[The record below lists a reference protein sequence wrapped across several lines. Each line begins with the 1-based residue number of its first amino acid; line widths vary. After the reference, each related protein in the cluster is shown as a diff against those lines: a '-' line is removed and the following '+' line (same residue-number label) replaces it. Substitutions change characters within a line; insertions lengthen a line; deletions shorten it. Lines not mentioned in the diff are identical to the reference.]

1 MDFKELDY
9 LITLA
14 DEKNISRAAERL
26 FMAQSSL
33 SHFIRQLESELGT
46 TLFIRTPRGIIPTA
60 SGEQFLVHA
69 RHMLQEF
76 HIAKNELCE
85 LNHLVKGTIQFGIST
100 YRGVYLLPD
109 ILRRFHTQYPGISVS
124 ITEKTSRQLEY
135 EILNGN
141 LDMALLS
148 LPFTVLKEEDIILRR
163 ADEVKLICSPDH
175 PILKI
180 AEKDPKSGIVGI
192 PLSAIGNYTFVFSPP
207 DMALCYTAR
216 KLFRDYNIHPI
227 AYPTELSPLLAT
239 AVVRSENALAFSSAA
254 LSHLA
259 PELIYLPLLP
269 GKHNI
274 ELGIVFSQK
283 GATSKA
289 CQIFGKYFVE

>member
-1 MDFKELDY
+1 
-9 LITLA
+9 
-14 DEKNISRAAERL
+14 
-26 FMAQSSL
+26 
-33 SHFIRQLESELGT
+33 
-46 TLFIRTPRGIIPTA
+46 
-60 SGEQFLVHA
+60 
-69 RHMLQEF
+69 
-76 HIAKNELCE
+76 
-85 LNHLVKGTIQFGIST
+85 
-100 YRGVYLLPD
+100 
-109 ILRRFHTQYPGISVS
+109 
-124 ITEKTSRQLEY
+124 
-135 EILNGN
+135 
-141 LDMALLS
+141 MAL
-148 LPFTVLKEEDIILRR
+148 
-163 ADEVKLICSPDH
+163 
-175 PILKI
+175 
-180 AEKDPKSGIVGI
+180 G
-192 PLSAIGNYTFVFSPP
+192 
-207 DMALCYTAR
+207 YTAR

>member
-1 MDFKELDY
+1 MSKE
-9 LITLA
+9 
-14 DEKNISRAAERL
+14 
-26 FMAQSSL
+26 Q
-33 SHFIRQLESELGT
+33 
-46 TLFIRTPRGIIPTA
+46 
-60 SGEQFLVHA
+60 
-69 RHMLQEF
+69 
-76 HIAKNELCE
+76 
-85 LNHLVKGTIQFGIST
+85 IQFGIST
-100 YRGVYLLPD
+100 YRGVIFYQTFCD
-109 ILRRFHTQYPGISVS
+109 VFIYNTQAFSVS

-148 LPFTVLKEEDIILRR
+148 LPFTVLNEEISCSS

-175 PILKI
+175 PILKV
-180 AEKDPKSGIVGI
+180 AEKDPEADIVGI

-207 DMALCYTAR
+207 DMALGHTAR
-216 KLFRDYNIHPI
+216 KLFHDYNIHPI

-259 PELIYLPLLP
+259 PELTYLPLLP
-269 GKHNI
+269 GKHHI
-274 ELGIVFSQK
+274 KLGIVFSQK

-289 CQIFGKYFVE
+289 CQIFSKYFAE

>member
-46 TLFIRTPRGIIPTA
+46 TLFIRTPRGIFPTA
-60 SGEQFLVHA
+60 SGEQFLSHA
-69 RHMLQEF
+69 RNMLQEF
-76 HIAKNELCE
+76 RTAKNEIYE
-85 LNHLVKGTIQFGIST
+85 LEHLSKGNIRFGIST

-109 ILRRFHTQYPGISVS
+109 ILRRFHSQYPGISVS

-135 EILNGN
+135 EILSGG

-148 LPFTVLKEEDIILRR
+148 LPLKILKDQDIHLRR
-163 ADEVKLICSPDH
+163 TDEVKLICAPGH
-175 PILKI
+175 PILKE
-180 AEKDPKSGIVGI
+180 AVTDPVSGTAGI
-192 PLSAIGNYTFVFSPP
+192 PISAIGNYTFIFSPS
-207 DMALCYTAR
+207 DMALGYTAR
-216 KLFRDYNIHPI
+216 KLFHNFDVHPVS
-227 AYPTELSPLLAT
+227 YPTELSPLLAT
-239 AVVRSENALAFSSAA
+239 AVVRSSNALAFSSAA

-259 PELIYLPLLP
+259 PELTYIPLLP
-269 GKHNI
+269 GPYQV
-274 ELGIVFSQK
+274 ELGIVFSPQ
-283 GATSKA
+283 GVNSMA
-289 CQIFGKYFVE
+289 CKVFCEYF